1 MSTPASTRFD
11 LLRKAPTD
19 SERLDQFVAGEE
31 PTAQISVRLP
41 KSLVRALKIHMAQTA
56 QTQQTILQHLLETY
70 LREHG
75 AL

>member
-1 MSTPASTRFD
+1 MV
-11 LLRKAPTD
+11 RKAPAESD
-19 SERLDQFVAGEE
+19 RLEPFVTGEE

-70 LREHG
+70 LRDHG